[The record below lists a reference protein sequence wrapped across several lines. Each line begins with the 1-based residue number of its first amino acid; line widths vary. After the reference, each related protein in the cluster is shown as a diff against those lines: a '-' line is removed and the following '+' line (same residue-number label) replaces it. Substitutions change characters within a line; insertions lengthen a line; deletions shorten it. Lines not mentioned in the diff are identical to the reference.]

1 MLDDVT
7 SEQQEIS
14 TESINVDAEEELI
27 EKVEKLSME
36 SDFITTEGAS
46 SDEIMK
52 HEQEEE
58 IEVDSTSISP
68 SDITTNV
75 EHVGDESETAMIDE
89 KIETN
94 SNDEVSIVVDENQN
108 NVPATLLSAV
118 GDLLSSV
125 LGISFSNLEN
135 DESEQMITD
144 ENLHTLA
151 TTEGDSDEHEE
162 AIEEEQSVAAVES
175 TVTSS
180 NADETAAVDDEDQ
193 KLTSEIAP
201 VINEVDLKIENL
213 ANVQTSFMTENTPE
227 VYTERA
233 VVETVKEQSDTTS
246 VVKNESENYNEED
259 DDDDDKIVLET
270 LSELTTIDDEN
281 DENENKPVS
290 FEESVNHV
298 MNLVRGSEG
307 NLALEAAQNIVDSVL
322 IDQHMDD
329 SVSDLDQIVYGT
341 LKEIETNLGLNEEDK
356 NLPKDSFD
364 PSDHEREEM
373 IKNFETDINESLRRA
388 KPSEDYESLD
398 IEPNPAKAAI
408 YYKFQYGEDF

>member
-1 MLDDVT
+1 MADDDVT
-7 SEQQEIS
+7 SEQQAIP
-14 TESINVDAEEELI
+14 TESIELI

-46 SDEIMK
+46 DEIMK
-52 HEQEEE
+52 HEEG
-58 IEVDSTSISP
+58 DSTSISP
-68 SDITTNV
+68 SDITANE
-75 EHVGDESETAMIDE
+75 EHVVEDEND
-89 KIETN
+89 TN
-94 SNDEVSIVVDENQN
+94 SNDENQN

-125 LGISFSNLEN
+125 LGISFSNMES
-135 DESEQMITD
+135 DESEQMIT
-144 ENLHTLA
+144 ENLA
-151 TTEGDSDEHEE
+151 TTEEVHQEKE
-162 AIEEEQSVAAVES
+162 EEEQSA
-175 TVTSS
+175 VTS
-180 NADETAAVDDEDQ
+180 TAPAVDDDDDQ

-201 VINEVDLKIENL
+201 AINEVDLKIENL

-233 VVETVKEQSDTTS
+233 ETVKEQSD
-246 VVKNESENYNEED
+246 VEKVD
-259 DDDDDKIVLET
+259 DDDDSIVLET
-270 LSELTTIDDEN
+270 LSELTTVDDED
-281 DENENKPVS
+281 DEDENKPVS
-290 FEESVNHV
+290 FEDSVNHV

-356 NLPKDSFD
+356 NLPKDSFE

-373 IKNFETDINESLRRA
+373 IKNFETDINESLRRI

>member
-1 MLDDVT
+1 MADDDVT
-7 SEQQEIS
+7 SEQQAIP
-14 TESINVDAEEELI
+14 TESIELI
-27 EKVEKLSME
+27 EKVETLSME

-46 SDEIMK
+46 DEIMK
-52 HEQEEE
+52 HEEG
-58 IEVDSTSISP
+58 DSTSISP
-68 SDITTNV
+68 SDITTNE
-75 EHVGDESETAMIDE
+75 EHVVEDEND
-89 KIETN
+89 TN
-94 SNDEVSIVVDENQN
+94 SNDEVVDEDQN

-125 LGISFSNLEN
+125 LGISFSNMES
-135 DESEQMITD
+135 DESEQMIT
-144 ENLHTLA
+144 ENLA
-151 TTEGDSDEHEE
+151 TTEEVHQ
-162 AIEEEQSVAAVES
+162 EEEEESVAVES
-175 TVTSS
+175 AVTS
-180 NADETAAVDDEDQ
+180 TAPAVDDDDDQ

-201 VINEVDLKIENL
+201 AINEVDLKIENL

-233 VVETVKEQSDTTS
+233 ETVKEQSD
-246 VVKNESENYNEED
+246 VEKVD
-259 DDDDDKIVLET
+259 DDDDSIVLET
-270 LSELTTIDDEN
+270 LSELTTVDDED
-281 DENENKPVS
+281 DEDENKPVS
-290 FEESVNHV
+290 FEDSVNHV

-356 NLPKDSFD
+356 NLPKDSFE

-373 IKNFETDINESLRRA
+373 IKNFETDINESLRRI